1 MNPPDVM
8 DKEQCA
14 KYLGVGT
21 TTVERWRDTEGLPY
35 IKIGAIARYRR
46 AAIDAWLAAR
56 ELAVLAQ
63 MLAEQ
68 AFDLSMKAQQDSA
81 ASDWSS
87 AGTVMNLVTDVT
99 RLARPTV
106 YIPEHL
112 LTKEFLTE
120 VKGILGPRG
129 VISHG

>member
-1 MNPPDVM
+1 MTPHTAPDVM

-56 ELAVLAQ
+56 ETTNHPTPTPAG
-63 MLAEQ
+63 
-68 AFDLSMKAQQDSA
+68 S
-81 ASDWSS
+81 SDDF
-87 AGTVMNLVTDVT
+87 GVGEDDVW
-99 RLARPTV
+99 AWWD
-106 YIPEHL
+106 
-112 LTKEFLTE
+112 
-120 VKGILGPRG
+120 
-129 VISHG
+129 

>member
-1 MNPPDVM
+1 MTPHTAPDVM

-56 ELAVLAQ
+56 E
-63 MLAEQ
+63 
-68 AFDLSMKAQQDSA
+68 
-81 ASDWSS
+81 
-87 AGTVMNLVTDVT
+87 TTNH
-99 RLARPTV
+99 PTPTPPPV
-106 YIPEHL
+106 Q
-112 LTKEFLTE
+112 
-120 VKGILGPRG
+120 RRRR
-129 VISHG
+129 SHT

>member
-1 MNPPDVM
+1 M

-56 ELAVLAQ
+56 E
-63 MLAEQ
+63 
-68 AFDLSMKAQQDSA
+68 
-81 ASDWSS
+81 
-87 AGTVMNLVTDVT
+87 TTNHHT
-99 RLARPTV
+99 
-106 YIPEHL
+106 
-112 LTKEFLTE
+112 
-120 VKGILGPRG
+120 
-129 VISHG
+129 

>member
-1 MNPPDVM
+1 MTPHTAPDVM

-56 ELAVLAQ
+56 ETTNHPAPTPTPFSVMVEEYRG
-63 MLAEQ
+63 MLAMGLREK
-68 AFDLSMKAQQDSA
+68 LEKVS
-81 ASDWSS
+81 
-87 AGTVMNLVTDVT
+87 GT
-99 RLARPTV
+99 
-106 YIPEHL
+106 E
-112 LTKEFLTE
+112 
-120 VKGILGPRG
+120 
-129 VISHG
+129 